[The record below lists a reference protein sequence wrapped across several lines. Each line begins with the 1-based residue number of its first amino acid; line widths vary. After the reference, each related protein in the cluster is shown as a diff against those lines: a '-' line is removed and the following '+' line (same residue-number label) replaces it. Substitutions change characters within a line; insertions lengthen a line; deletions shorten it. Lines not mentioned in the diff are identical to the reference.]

1 MTEDSTKDETA
12 VLSAGKKTAMA
23 SKIAEGSSSN
33 EETASTEVF
42 TRRFYILAVF
52 SIFTMEQ
59 VQEQMS
65 ILFLSFTRSCG
76 GQICHYY
83 PIANHIKFYINYY
96 LSLSVKIRYMYIVKK
111 GLQIRRPNMT
121 FREFIFK
128 ADPHCWVRISPKNE

>member
-1 MTEDSTKDETA
+1 MQQSERQQAVGTQQLKMTENSTNDETA
-12 VLSAGKKTAMA
+12 VSSAGKKTAMA
-23 SKIAEGSSSN
+23 SKNAEGSSSN

-96 LSLSVKIRYMYIVKK
+96 LSLSEKISCTWSKRLTDK
-111 GLQIRRPNMT
+111 T
-121 FREFIFK
+121 
-128 ADPHCWVRISPKNE
+128 S